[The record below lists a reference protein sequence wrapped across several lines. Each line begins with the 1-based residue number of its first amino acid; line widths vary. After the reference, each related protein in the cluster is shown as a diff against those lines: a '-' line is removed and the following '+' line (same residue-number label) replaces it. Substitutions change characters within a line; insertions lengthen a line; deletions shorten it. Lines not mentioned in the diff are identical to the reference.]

1 MGKLQT
7 MEKLVLQ
14 MLEEYPQTRQDDY
27 ILMLKVCE
35 KINPDILNKPFQ
47 LVMKTHHFFMPNWE
61 TVTRCR
67 RKIQAKRPDLVAP
80 VTARRRQKEEAEY
93 REYARG

>member
-1 MGKLQT
+1 MSKLHT
-7 MEKLVLQ
+7 MEKIVLEV
-14 MLEEYPQTRQDDY
+14 LEEHPQTRQDDY

-35 KINPDILNKPFQ
+35 KTNPKILDCTFK
-47 LVMKTHHFFMPNWE
+47 LAMKLHHFQMPNWE

-80 VTARRRQKEEAEY
+80 VTARKRRKQEEEY
-93 REYARG
+93 RKYAKS